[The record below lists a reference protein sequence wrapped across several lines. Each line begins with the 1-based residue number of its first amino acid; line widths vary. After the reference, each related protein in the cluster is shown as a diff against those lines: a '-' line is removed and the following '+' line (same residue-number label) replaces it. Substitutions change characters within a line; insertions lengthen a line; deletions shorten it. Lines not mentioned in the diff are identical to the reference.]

1 MSQQA
6 SAAARYV
13 PSLVS
18 WVRQMM
24 STKRDR
30 DGFSSYSNVMAH
42 SGAPPRL
49 RSLSCGARRAPAGPS
64 QTGAPPGALG
74 GGGGGRGGVRTRAFV
89 LAVLATVL
97 LSGVVLATHQALGL
111 SSSLQARGSWDRDDR
126 AEFLAALGAQGKAG
140 GSEVAVVKASLTAGG
155 YTYWH
160 GHPGPSVVI
169 VTAGEVTV
177 LEPTASGGC
186 DRHTYG
192 PVRRSSTGRVIT
204 TSGTRGPSPPT
215 SRSRTSSHRGR
226 R

>member
-1 MSQQA
+1 M
-6 SAAARYV
+6 
-13 PSLVS
+13 
-18 WVRQMM
+18 
-24 STKRDR
+24 
-30 DGFSSYSNVMAH
+30 
-42 SGAPPRL
+42 
-49 RSLSCGARRAPAGPS
+49 
-64 QTGAPPGALG
+64 
-74 GGGGGRGGVRTRAFV
+74 RTRAFV

-186 DRHTYG
+186 DRH
-192 PVRRSSTGRVIT
+192 VRPR
-204 TSGTRGPSPPT
+204 
-215 SRSRTSSHRGR
+215 
-226 R
+226 